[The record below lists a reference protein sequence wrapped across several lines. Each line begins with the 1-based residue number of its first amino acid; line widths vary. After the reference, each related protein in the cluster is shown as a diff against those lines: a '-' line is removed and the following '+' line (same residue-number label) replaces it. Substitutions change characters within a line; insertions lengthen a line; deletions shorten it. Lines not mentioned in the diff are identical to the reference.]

1 MRQFNNL
8 EELIGEATEY
18 DKKQAVELKKP
29 KSWCKSVSAF
39 ANTSGGILIFGIA
52 NDNSVVGL
60 SDAEHDAE
68 AVSEIMKNRLSPVPE
83 FNLSFHVTENGKKLL
98 LLHVFRGE
106 ETPYYYSADG
116 TTEAYIR
123 IGNESVPADSTDLKR
138 LVLRGRNSSYD
149 SQNSPFEAADYSFTK
164 LRERFKVWTGKS
176 LVEKDLSSFGM
187 IGTNGNLTNA
197 GALLADESPIR
208 WSRVFCTRWNGKT
221 KGGGIVDA
229 LNHAEY
235 AGSLISLLNDAES
248 FIKNNSKTIWKKL
261 PDSRLELPEYV
272 HRSYFEALVNALIHR
287 DYLING
293 SEVHI
298 DIFDDRMEIYSP
310 GGMPDGTLIQD
321 RNIKG
326 VPSIRRN
333 PVLADIFAR
342 LGYMERSGSGLGKI
356 REAYE
361 FSANYSQDK
370 APVFYSDRSQFLVTL
385 PNLNYEQLQKEEIP
399 SDKVADVADRVAD
412 IADISERQKQILS
425 SMEIGTEYS
434 SNDIADM
441 IGLKGAMTRRL
452 LNDLVDKGLLNK
464 TAETNR
470 RRYLKVPPA
479 K

>member
-1 MRQFNNL
+1 MLKFNNL

-39 ANTSGGILIFGIA
+39 ANTSGGTLIFGIA
-52 NDNSVVGL
+52 DDDSVVGL
-60 SDAEHDAE
+60 PDAEHDAE
-68 AVSEIMKNRLSPVPE
+68 AVSDIMKNRLSPVPE
-83 FNLSFHVTENGKKLL
+83 FHLSFHVTENGKKLL
-98 LLHVFRGE
+98 LLHIFKGE

-138 LVLRGRNSSYD
+138 LVLRGRNASYD

-342 LGYMERSGSGLGKI
+342 LGYMERSGSGLSKI

-385 PNLNYEQLQKEEIP
+385 ANLNYEQLQKEETP
-399 SDKVADVADRVAD
+399 SDKVADVADQVAD

>member
-52 NDNSVVGL
+52 DDNSVVGL

-412 IADISERQKQILS
+412 IANISERQKQILS

>member
-1 MRQFNNL
+1 MSGFN
-8 EELIGEATEY
+8 EIEKLIGEATEY

-39 ANTSGGILIFGIA
+39 ANTSGGILLFGIA
-52 NDNSVVGL
+52 NDGSVVGL
-60 SDAEHDAE
+60 PDAEHDAE
-68 AVSEIMKNRLSPVPE
+68 AVSEIIKNRLSPVPE
-83 FNLSFHVTENGKKLL
+83 FHLSFHTAENGKKLL
-98 LLHVFRGE
+98 LLHIFKGE

-138 LVLRGRNSSYD
+138 LVLRGRNASYD

-176 LVEKDLSSFGM
+176 LEEKDFSSFGM

-197 GALLADESPIR
+197 GALLADESPVR

-221 KGGGIVDA
+221 KSGGIVDA

-235 AGSLISLLNDAES
+235 SGSLISLLNNAEL

-287 DYLING
+287 DYLVNG

-310 GGMPDGTLIQD
+310 GGMPDGTLIQE

-342 LGYMERSGSGLGKI
+342 LGYMERSGSGLSKI
-356 REAYE
+356 RDAYE

-385 PNLNYEQLQKEEIP
+385 PNLNYLQELPADRSADPADRPADPADKNKMLNARQKE
-399 SDKVADVADRVAD
+399 
-412 IADISERQKQILS
+412 ILS
-425 SMEIGTEYS
+425 KMEYGVEYS
-434 SNDIADM
+434 AAELAEILG
-441 IGLKGAMTRRL
+441 IKGSRTREL

-470 RRYLKVPPA
+470 RRYLKVPLG

>member
-52 NDNSVVGL
+52 NDNSVIGL
-60 SDAEHDAE
+60 PDAEHDAE

-83 FNLSFHVTENGKKLL
+83 FHLSFHVAENGKKLL
-98 LLHVFRGE
+98 MLQVFKGE

-197 GALLADESPIR
+197 GALLADESSIR